1 MTSRSRRGFTL
12 IELLVVIAIIAI
24 LIGLLLPAVQKVRE
38 AANRIKCANNL
49 RQVVLAAFQVHEGQG
64 YIPRQP
70 TAYAAL
76 PNSAG
81 NPWVSTQ
88 YYLLPYMEQQAVFN
102 VGRNGFLSPLKL
114 FNCPSDP
121 TVALATA
128 NGVAPGCYATNG
140 NALYDS
146 TGQQLF
152 SNNVSIPAITTG
164 SSNCVMF
171 SEKFALCNQTNQTPC
186 GMPQAYAGSSWS
198 DGGTNNATPPPLATF
213 NAPNY
218 NPSYVTYYDNMTTPP
233 SYMYVGGSASG
244 QGFFAPS
251 VNPPLDCNAA
261 HSAHPAGLQ
270 VGMAD
275 GRVISVSQAI
285 TAQVW
290 YRFNNPTG
298 NDLVVGVNG
307 YPPDPSWPN

>member
-1 MTSRSRRGFTL
+1 
-12 IELLVVIAIIAI
+12 LLVVIAIIAI

-171 SEKFALCNQTNQTPC
+171 SEKFALCNQTNNTP
-186 GMPQAYAGSSWS
+186 GGFPQAYAGSVWS
-198 DGGTNNATPPPLATF
+198 DGGQLTGTPPTLAF
-213 NAPNY
+213 NSPNY
-218 NPSYVTYYDNMTTPP
+218 NPSYVTW
-233 SYMYVGGSASG
+233 YVQTGGSGEVAA
-244 QGFFAPS
+244 GFYAPS
-251 VNPPLDCNAA
+251 VNPPVDCNAA
-261 HSAHPAGLQ
+261 QSAHPAGVQ
-270 VGMAD
+270 VGMCD
-275 GRVISVSQAI
+275 GRVISIGPQV
-285 TAQVW
+285 TAAVW
-290 YRFNNPTG
+290 YQYNNPTG
-298 NDLVVGVNG
+298 LVFGSNPPV
-307 YPPDPSWPN
+307 YLPDPSWPN